1 MEQTIIKQRAAKLQT
16 KEDLLNLLND
26 IVKDELGK
34 EDAFSFSLKQIS
46 YFCNPNNARG
56 RYRHFSIPKK
66 SGGKRNIAAPCKGL
80 RHILCYDKFLRIRR
94 RASLRISSAVA
105 TLCDSTHSSISLR
118 SKYIILPPGL

>member
-46 YFCNPNNARG
+46 YFCNPNNVRG
-56 RYRHFSIPKK
+56 RYRHF
-66 SGGKRNIAAPCKGL
+66 
-80 RHILCYDKFLRIRR
+80 
-94 RASLRISSAVA
+94 
-105 TLCDSTHSSISLR
+105 
-118 SKYIILPPGL
+118 

>member
-46 YFCNPNNARG
+46 YLEKPEQTGTVRRSRLG
-56 RYRHFSIPKK
+56 HF
-66 SGGKRNIAAPCKGL
+66 
-80 RHILCYDKFLRIRR
+80 
-94 RASLRISSAVA
+94 
-105 TLCDSTHSSISLR
+105 
-118 SKYIILPPGL
+118 

>member
-46 YFCNPNNARG
+46 YFCNPNNIIIEVGFKSLLLINRD
-56 RYRHFSIPKK
+56 FICSI
-66 SGGKRNIAAPCKGL
+66 GNFCFNCI
-80 RHILCYDKFLRIRR
+80 
-94 RASLRISSAVA
+94 
-105 TLCDSTHSSISLR
+105 
-118 SKYIILPPGL
+118 